1 MARPPGRRAHGL
13 SLAVQAAHLDR
24 RYPDG
29 RIVLRANRLT
39 WLGHL
44 KPTDIS
50 RAYEVLAVIEP
61 GWAPLI
67 YVVDP
72 PLQRRDDE
80 PVPHV
85 YSAND
90 LCLYTG
96 DEWNDTMIVAD
107 TLIPWTSEWL
117 FFYETWHATGDW
129 LGGGPPIVTAHRRNQ
144 AGLRT
149 VGGHRLAHPDQQST
163 IGPTGPTRTRVTAL
177 SRAQHR
183 AASAETC

>member
-1 MARPPGRRAHGL
+1 MARSPGRRAHGL
-13 SLAVQAAHLDR
+13 SLAVQAAHLKR

-29 RIVLRANRLT
+29 RIVLRPNRLA

-44 KPTDIS
+44 KPTDVS

-129 LGGGPPIVTAHRRNQ
+129 LGGGV
-144 AGLRT
+144 
-149 VGGHRLAHPDQQST
+149 HPDQRHPRQQRRDLQHDRKARRSSRL
-163 IGPTGPTRTRVTAL
+163 IAGIKQAYGPSADIKAL
-177 SRAQHR
+177 THSSRA
-183 AASAETC
+183 